1 MLCFASG
8 TDREQERELL
18 FLGEVQ
24 VVRWPAKRGRP
35 AQNRNVWP
43 GGGESAR
50 VPTGKLLR
58 SEARVARFGAE
69 FAFMLEGLTFDMSGS
84 RRRRGL
90 GPE

>member
-8 TDREQERELL
+8 TDREQERVALSWQSAGGAL
-18 FLGEVQ
+18 AGEARTARTTRD
-24 VVRWPAKRGRP
+24 VRPS
-35 AQNRNVWP
+35 
-43 GGGESAR
+43 GGESAR

-58 SEARVARFGAE
+58 SEGRVAQLGAE
-69 FAFMLEGLTFDMSGS
+69 FAFMFGGLTFDMSGS

>member
-1 MLCFASG
+1 MLCFPNG
-8 TDREQERELL
+8 TDREQERVALSWQSAGGAL
-18 FLGEVQ
+18 AGEARTARTTRDVMSS
-24 VVRWPAKRGRP
+24 
-35 AQNRNVWP
+35 
-43 GGGESAR
+43 GGESAR
-50 VPTGKLLR
+50 VPTGRLPR